1 MLDLLRAVKLQV
13 PPTLSGCDN
22 LKTIAL
28 VEAAVL
34 SSTEKRRVLLD
45 EILQT

>member
-1 MLDLLRAVKLQV
+1 MLELLNALQYGNQ
-13 PPTLSGCDN
+13 PTLGGREN

-28 VEAAVL
+28 VEAAVI

-45 EILQT
+45 EILHP